1 MLDAKMAGEYWML
14 QIDCLY
20 DDLKSYMGLSL
31 DC

>member
-14 QIDCLY
+14 QIDCL
-20 DDLKSYMGLSL
+20 DLKSYMGLSL